1 MILKL
6 LRKLIPQ
13 KEEPSVKNA
22 NEAAAENDS
31 ADKDK
36 MRRNCPPKNKPQLY
50 MNVSL
55 ATDTGRVRK
64 NNEDNFYLD
73 GKYRHVYGRDECEN
87 YTELAETAHTY
98 GIFDGMG
105 GEAFGETASALASVQ
120 LGQTARI
127 LKEADVSDLP
137 YQMNLFTRNANNA
150 ICDMLD
156 DRGNARGGS
165 TFAAVCV
172 KEGYIYPFYL
182 GDSRIYIFDED
193 GLLQITED
201 QTLAER
207 KIKAGVYTREESEN
221 SIDHHKLTCYLGVDR
236 SDMGLDCQPCM
247 PIPVKHG
254 LKLLMCTD
262 GLTDMCSRE
271 EISQIMSERRIDT
284 ARALADKALENG
296 GRDNVTCIVLEFGDS
311 FI

>member
-13 KEEPSVKNA
+13 KEEPAVKSA
-22 NEAAAENDS
+22 DETAAESDS
-31 ADKDK
+31 ADKNI
-36 MRRNCPPKNKPQLY
+36 MRRSSPPKNKPQLY

-73 GKYRHVYGRDECEN
+73 GKYRHVYGKNECEN

-165 TFAAVCV
+165 TFAAV
-172 KEGYIYPFYL
+172 
-182 GDSRIYIFDED
+182 
-193 GLLQITED
+193 
-201 QTLAER
+201 
-207 KIKAGVYTREESEN
+207 
-221 SIDHHKLTCYLGVDR
+221 
-236 SDMGLDCQPCM
+236 
-247 PIPVKHG
+247 
-254 LKLLMCTD
+254 
-262 GLTDMCSRE
+262 
-271 EISQIMSERRIDT
+271 
-284 ARALADKALENG
+284 
-296 GRDNVTCIVLEFGDS
+296 
-311 FI
+311 